1 MTTMNI
7 SIVLIDIMIGVTLK
21 ILPSVFKTK
30 KEERD
35 KEEEI
40 MIEAWEKESEKRWAR
55 RRGKERQREQWG
67 RKH

>member
-1 MTTMNI
+1 M
-7 SIVLIDIMIGVTLK
+7 K